1 MLGKKIL
8 IVEDDQFTR
17 FMMKKIIDTMELG
30 LSVDVAEDG
39 IAGCKQLE
47 ECPDDY
53 ALVLMDVHMPHLS
66 GLDAT
71 KRIRASECNPPRDV
85 PIIAV
90 TADADFHHPMAV
102 AEHGMNGFM
111 AKPISPGGLV
121 ELLDKYC
128 ATG

>member
-1 MLGKKIL
+1 MISKKIL
-8 IVEDDQFTR
+8 IVEDDHFTR
-17 FMMKKIIDTMELG
+17 FMMKKIIDTMDLG

-39 IAGCKQLE
+39 AAGCERLE
-47 ECPDDY
+47 NRPNDY
-53 ALVLMDVHMPHLS
+53 ALVLMDVHMPNLS

-71 KRIRASECNPPRDV
+71 KRIRANESDPPRQV

-90 TADADFHHPMAV
+90 TADADYHHPLAV
-102 AEHGMNGFM
+102 KEYGMDGFM

-128 ATG
+128 A